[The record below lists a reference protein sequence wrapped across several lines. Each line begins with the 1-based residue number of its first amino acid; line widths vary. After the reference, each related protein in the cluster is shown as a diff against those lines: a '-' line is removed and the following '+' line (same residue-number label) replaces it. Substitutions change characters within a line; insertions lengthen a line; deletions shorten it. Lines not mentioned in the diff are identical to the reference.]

1 MYKEREDSAYEK
13 RLQRIYSKSR
23 GKYNEGELVGAW
35 FTFPIDEGEVAEKVG
50 LNEHYEE
57 YAIHDYEFPVRIS
70 EYITIKEL
78 NEMYSM
84 IEEMEDYIIEA
95 LDELISCY
103 GDLESVYE
111 HHDDIIFWEY
121 DDMEDIAAEMVDMG
135 YYGTVPQRLQYYID
149 YSAIARHLKINGT
162 WIRVSTVLW
171 KYRCKRIKKHMED
184 MRVYLASMDKTET
197 TGELDRRLVS
207 PFLFPVIEQ
216 VIERLGSQNIR
227 ILDTGELPQAFVNA
241 ETIEELNELYR
252 ICVNL
257 KDGLYEELD
266 ILLKHF
272 SSLKEL
278 EENSCRIRYYRGMKF
293 ADELAYY
300 LINEYGLH
308 GRIDSIISECI
319 DYRRYAKKYEAT
331 HTVLYGIYGIIVIV

>member
-1 MYKEREDSAYEK
+1 
-13 RLQRIYSKSR
+13 
-23 GKYNEGELVGAW
+23 
-35 FTFPIDEGEVAEKVG
+35 
-50 LNEHYEE
+50 
-57 YAIHDYEFPVRIS
+57 
-70 EYITIKEL
+70 
-78 NEMYSM
+78 
-84 IEEMEDYIIEA
+84 
-95 LDELISCY
+95 
-103 GDLESVYE
+103 
-111 HHDDIIFWEY
+111 
-121 DDMEDIAAEMVDMG
+121 
-135 YYGTVPQRLQYYID
+135 
-149 YSAIARHLKINGT
+149 
-162 WIRVSTVLW
+162 
-171 KYRCKRIKKHMED
+171 MED
-184 MRVYLASMDKTET
+184 MRVYLADMDKTET
-197 TGELDRRLVS
+197 TGELTGGWFS
-207 PFLFPVIEQ
+207 FPVSCDE

>member
-1 MYKEREDSAYEK
+1 MKKD
-13 RLQRIYSKSR
+13 YSVYIANL

-149 YSAIARHLKINGT
+149 YSAIARDLKINGT
-162 WIRVSTVLW
+162 WIRVS
-171 KYRCKRIKKHMED
+171 
-184 MRVYLASMDKTET
+184 
-197 TGELDRRLVS
+197 
-207 PFLFPVIEQ
+207 
-216 VIERLGSQNIR
+216 
-227 ILDTGELPQAFVNA
+227 
-241 ETIEELNELYR
+241 
-252 ICVNL
+252 
-257 KDGLYEELD
+257 DGT
-266 ILLKHF
+266 
-272 SSLKEL
+272 L
-278 EENSCRIRYYRGMKF
+278 EVP
-293 ADELAYY
+293 L
-300 LINEYGLH
+300 
-308 GRIDSIISECI
+308 
-319 DYRRYAKKYEAT
+319 
-331 HTVLYGIYGIIVIV
+331 